1 MLTNEALMKNHKH
14 QLICA
19 VSIALTLTASLTF
32 ANTEQMHTTL
42 ARINTLLSQ
51 INPLINLAERQEDP
65 NERVKFQ
72 FEVLRK
78 DIADVQSGI
87 AQALNRVSIQPRT
100 VAPLSGDY
108 LPSYSSNNT
117 KKITTIT
124 NENTL

>member
-1 MLTNEALMKNHKH
+1 MKNHKH